1 MHEILA
7 RLKEMNSSLA
17 KIASCCGRVLAIH
30 LGFHTAW
37 VVVYVVSLLGVF
49 VPLIGLYIAFVLGFL
64 GTDALDAPT
73 RGPLL
78 GYLVF
83 MATGLTSGLLLSLV
97 RPSAGGIWRSGLYS
111 LILSLLILIGASFAR
126 MVHVGVTGYRRVPP
140 LPASTGMIDQ
150 DRLALAPS
158 LKRHT
163 IGPLEL
169 EATSAY
175 LKGVTSSVTLSV
187 SFAP

>member
-1 MHEILA
+1 
-7 RLKEMNSSLA
+7 MNSSLA
-17 KIASCCGRVLAIH
+17 RVASCCGRVLAIH

-78 GYLVF
+78 GYPVF

-97 RPSAGGIWRSGLYS
+97 CPKPGGIWRSGLYS
-111 LILSLLILIGASFAR
+111 LILSLLILVSASLAH
-126 MVHVGVTGYRRVPP
+126 MVHSGVAGYRRVSP
-140 LPASTGMIDQ
+140 LPAATGKIDQ
-150 DRLALAPS
+150 DKLALAAT
-158 LKRHT
+158 LKLHSMEPLGL
-163 IGPLEL
+163 GPR
-169 EATSAY
+169 SAY
-175 LKGVTSSVTLSV
+175 LTRATNDVPLSA